1 MSLDIIKLLRKTPI
15 FSALDSASLKKISGY
30 LKEKTYSTGDVLFKE
45 GTLGDK
51 LYIIKEGAIRISKE
65 AKEGEEETSQVLRRE
80 GELFGEAGFLDE
92 VPRPVTASAD
102 KSTKVLQL
110 SRSNFLTILNQHPL
124 IAYQIVKAL
133 SARLQQSDLRIIDD
147 LKEKNEQLQ
156 RANHSLSE
164 RIKDTDDQEWSD
176 SNEAAGEESPNV
188 TGDKENISE
197 RLFSSIPYAIILTD
211 GNDVI
216 TNFNQAAEKEFD
228 YSGEDIIGKPVNIIW
243 DENSWTSISAGIQQ
257 KMKEKN
263 FWDGEIIAKK
273 RNGESFISYT
283 DISEISGSSG
293 ENRGKLYL
301 CRNVTQKRSEDRE
314 EWIKEILSE
323 RQHIAT
329 GIASLFGKEIKA
341 LTDAYETHP
350 YELDEANLSN
360 SMKTLATMR
369 NALNNIQ
376 GIISSLTFVS
386 SLYTQKEPLDL
397 TNLLEE
403 ELLLLKSQ
411 DKFQDITFTTHFEEG
426 MPRMDGDKRQ
436 LRKMLYSLLDNSA
449 FALQSISHRKKAI
462 TIEVGS
468 INRKQQVQIQILDNG
483 MGINPANLPRVFKDR
498 FTTRKDGLGL
508 GLLSAA
514 RIVENHGGTIEVESD
529 EGSYTLLVIK
539 FPVYQEKSILASEV
553 ESIVEIEG

>member
-1 MSLDIIKLLRKTPI
+1 MSLDIMKLLRKTPI
-15 FSALDSASLKKISGY
+15 FSTLDSASLKKIYVY

-80 GELFGEAGFLDE
+80 GEVFGEAGFLDE

-102 KSTKVLQL
+102 KATKVLQL

-156 RANHSLSE
+156 KANRCLLE
-164 RIKDTDDQEWSD
+164 GITDTDDQEWPD
-176 SNEAAGEESPNV
+176 SNKAAGGESPNV

-211 GNDVI
+211 GNDII
-216 TNFNQAAEKEFD
+216 TNFNQAAEKEFG
-228 YSGEDIIGKPVNIIW
+228 YSGEDIIGKSVNILW
-243 DENSWTSISAGIQQ
+243 DENSWTSISSGIQQ

-273 RNGESFISYT
+273 RKGESFICFT
-283 DISEISGSSG
+283 AISVIYDSSG

-301 CRNVTQKRSEDRE
+301 CWNVTERKSQERE
-314 EWIKEILSE
+314 AWIGELSSE
-323 RQHIAT
+323 RQYIAGEIT
-329 GIASLFGKEIKA
+329 GIFEKEIKTLADAFEA
-341 LTDAYETHP
+341 LP
-350 YELDEANLSN
+350 YELDEANLN
-360 SMKTLATMR
+360 HSMKTFAAMR
-369 NALNNIQ
+369 NAIN
-376 GIISSLTFVS
+376 GIKRMISDLTFAPS
-386 SLYTQKEPLDL
+386 FHTLRAPIDLISLFS
-397 TNLLEE
+397 E
-403 ELLLLKSQ
+403 ELLLFKSRER
-411 DKFQDITFTTHFEEG
+411 FRDITFTTHFEVG
-426 MPRMDGDKRQ
+426 MPQIEGDKTQ
-436 LRKMLYSLLDNSA
+436 LRKLLYVILENSA
-449 FALQSISHRKKAI
+449 SALQPISHRKKAI

-483 MGINPANLPRVFKDR
+483 MGINPANLPKVFKER

-529 EGSYTLLVIK
+529 QGSYTLLVMK
-539 FPVYQEKSILASEV
+539 FPVHQEKPLLASEI